1 MWVMKMKKFIILF
14 FILTLLLTGCR
25 NKQQKETVSN
35 STNSVQQEQTITTNE
50 NLINENKEVMSEEEL
65 VDYMEDVEQELDTI
79 VNSDTKSSS
88 TKDTLKNTY
97 KTLTDFIFYDKKI
110 RGKTFKE
117 LSAQGKEKIL
127 DLYLRIDQKIEKVEP
142 NYKENISSTAKK
154 VYATTKDKALELK
167 EKIKNQYKEQVGE
180 DVYNQTIDHYE
191 EEKNNLKEA
200 YAPYEPAV
208 ETVKDKA
215 KETYNNAKDKVS
227 SWWNKR
233 K

>member
-14 FILTLLLTGCR
+14 LILTLLLTGCR

-191 EEKNNLKEA
+191 EGKNNLKEA

-215 KETYNNAKDKVS
+215 KETYDNAKDKVS